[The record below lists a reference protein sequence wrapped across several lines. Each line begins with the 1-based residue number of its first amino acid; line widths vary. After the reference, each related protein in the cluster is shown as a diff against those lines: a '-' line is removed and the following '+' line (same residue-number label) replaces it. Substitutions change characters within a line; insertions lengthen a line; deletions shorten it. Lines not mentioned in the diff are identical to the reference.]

1 MEETPYLA
9 AISYMYESKIRKK
22 IRFSGVEKEVTKSNQ
37 VKRVVT

>member
-9 AISYMYESKIRKK
+9 AISYESKIRKK
-22 IRFSGVEKEVTKSNQ
+22 IRFSGVQKEVTKSNQ